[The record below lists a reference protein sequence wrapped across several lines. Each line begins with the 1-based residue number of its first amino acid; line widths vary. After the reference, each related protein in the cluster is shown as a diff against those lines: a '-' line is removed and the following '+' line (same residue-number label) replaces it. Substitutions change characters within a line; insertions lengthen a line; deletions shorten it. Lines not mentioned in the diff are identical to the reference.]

1 MKKYLKLI
9 IPATLLLIATSAFA
23 QVNQEFD
30 DFQKQSQEAF
40 DSFSKDAKNQFNDFS
55 KNAQAEFDD
64 FTKQVNSTKQEQEKV
79 KQEAEKRSKM
89 NQEFAKEIPNNM
101 QTYKAQEPISAPVR
115 NKVASVCPENDFD
128 CVCGNDKYCK
138 THAQLLQK
146 VNIAWDQIIN
156 ALKDKKGQKQAL
168 YKSKYVLTTPYAD
181 AQVIALEQKEI
192 AKLSSFN
199 EVKNYALD
207 MPVKEETLKSVA
219 RKLDNYCQGTKEEKT
234 FIKSFIKALDKS
246 EACPYDLDVE
256 TFGLENF
263 CFISRPDIFKFDA
276 NVAIHILETT
286 LKK

>member
-9 IPATLLLIATSAFA
+9 IPAALLLIATSAFA

-30 DFQKQSQEAF
+30 NFQKQNQASF
-40 DSFSKDAKNQFNDFS
+40 DSFLNDVQNQFNDFS
-55 KNAQAEFDD
+55 KNSRAGFDD
-64 FTKQVNSTKQEQEKV
+64 FAGQVNAAKQDQEKAKQEQ
-79 KQEAEKRSKM
+79 M
-89 NQEFAKEIPNNM
+89 NKEFASEMPDNM
-101 QTYKAQEPISAPVR
+101 QTYKAQGPIPAPVR
-115 NKVASVCPENDFD
+115 NNVASVCPENDFD

-219 RKLDNYCQGTKEEKT
+219 RKLDNYYQGTKEEKT

-263 CFISRPDIFKFDA
+263 CFISRPDSFKFDA